1 MTEGYKPGTFCI
13 DIHCPRHK
21 ELEQLEGDAYLE
33 KKKKYCKDCLAWKFF
48 IWLGERE
55 FRIIKTF
62 DEIPAKELAA
72 RLKGID
78 PVRVE
83 HLTVEEILCL

>member
-1 MTEGYKPGTFCI
+1 MTERYKPGTFCQ

-21 ELEQLEGDAYLE
+21 DLESVEGDAYLE
-33 KKKKYCKDCLAWKFF
+33 RKKDHCQDCTAWKFF
-48 IWLGERE
+48 LWLERGG

-78 PVRVE
+78 PVKVE
-83 HLTVEEILCL
+83 HLSIEEILCL